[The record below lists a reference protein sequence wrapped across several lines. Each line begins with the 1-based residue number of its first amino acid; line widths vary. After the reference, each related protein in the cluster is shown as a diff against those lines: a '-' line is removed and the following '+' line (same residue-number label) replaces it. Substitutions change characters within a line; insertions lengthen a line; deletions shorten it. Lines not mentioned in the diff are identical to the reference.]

1 MNDARL
7 SAPLA
12 DERLEQLSS
21 LLQRKGADAAFLD
34 GILDLTIER
43 LQADSLA
50 LYELVGCE
58 LARIGRRGGDE
69 WPASLTLDR
78 DQEDAAVSRCL
89 IQGGE
94 LHWRG
99 GRSDLDAPS
108 RLLLE
113 VASRLCQYQRR
124 LKQREFD
131 VKFRGVE
138 LEAFYD
144 VGLAIAQTLDLDAL
158 GEEILLRALAL
169 LDARRGALYTLDG
182 ELFRL
187 GARVGGSARE
197 QFSADVDAED
207 AASETL
213 PQARHL
219 LAVPV
224 RIETEI
230 KGLLVVG
237 DKESRTG
244 VGPFSEDDRRRL
256 EHLANQAALA
266 LEQARLHREA
276 LEKERL
282 EREMELASQIQR
294 GIIPRDLPDLT
305 SYDLAG
311 WTRPAR
317 HVGGDFYDVIPL
329 SSGRFA
335 IVLADVSGKGV
346 PAALLVSTIHSL
358 LRSLLDRVQDLDEV
372 CRHLDR
378 HLLEFSAASKYA
390 TLFLVDLDPQ
400 AGEIGYVNAGHNPA
414 LVLRADGSS
423 EALSSSSFPVG
434 LVGGGSY
441 HPRQVVLEPG
451 DVLCIYS
458 DGLTEAESPRGE
470 EYGLARLT
478 ADLVE
483 LRSAPLEEIRTEVE
497 RRISRYTAGQPQG
510 DDQTVLLLRRR

>member
-1 MNDARL
+1 MNGSRL

-12 DERLEQLSS
+12 NERLEHLTS
-21 LLQRKGADAAFLD
+21 LFGQKGADAAFLE
-34 GILDLTIER
+34 GVLDEVRER
-43 LQADSLA
+43 LGTESLA
-50 LYELVGCE
+50 LYEVTECE
-58 LARIGRRGGDE
+58 LARLGRRGERE
-69 WPASLTLDR
+69 WPASLALEGREDEATTHAHPLD
-78 DQEDAAVSRCL
+78 S
-89 IQGGE
+89 GE

-99 GRSDLDAPS
+99 GQRKLDAQS
-108 RLLLE
+108 HLLLE
-113 VASRLCQYQRR
+113 IALRLCRYQRQ

-144 VGLAIAQTLDLDAL
+144 VGLAIASTLDLDVL

-182 ELFRL
+182 DTYRL
-187 GARVGGSARE
+187 GARVGGSARD
-197 QFSADVDAED
+197 QFPADIDPEVEAT
-207 AASETL
+207 ETL
-213 PQARHL
+213 PLARYL

-224 RIETEI
+224 RIESES

-256 EHLANQAALA
+256 QHLANQAALA

-294 GIIPRDLPDLT
+294 GILPRDLPELT
-305 SYDLAG
+305 SFDLAG

-317 HVGGDFYDVIPL
+317 HVGGDFYDVVPL
-329 SSGRFA
+329 SSGRYA

-358 LRSLLDRVQDLDEV
+358 LRSLLDRAQDLDEV

-390 TLFLVDLDPQ
+390 TLFLVDLDP
-400 AGEIGYVNAGHNPA
+400 AEGEIGYVNAGHNPA
-414 LVLRADGSS
+414 LVLRADGGTQ
-423 EALSSSSFPVG
+423 ALSSGSFPVG

-441 HPRQVVLEPG
+441 HPHRVTLHPG

-458 DGLTEAESPRGE
+458 DGLTEAENAEGE
-470 EYGLARLT
+470 EYGFERLT

-483 LRSAPLEEIRTEVE
+483 LRSAPLDEIRREVE
-497 RRISRYTAGQPQG
+497 RRISRFTVGQPQG
-510 DDQTVLLLRRR
+510 DDQTVVLLRRR